1 MRYFFLFLIIFPF
14 IEIYTLIVIGGSI
27 GALNA
32 MLWIFFSGIMGLY
45 LLRNQGL
52 KTLLDIQS
60 RKSVFEPTADNFLK
74 TIFTPIGGFF
84 LLIPGF
90 ITDVIGTLVLLPITR
105 IFILGLLFSYLRPFG
120 QGTDT
125 NKNTGDW
132 IEGELSLIHI

>member
-1 MRYFFLFLIIFPF
+1 MRNFFLFLIIFPF
-14 IEIYTLIVIGGSI
+14 IEIYTLITIGGSI
-27 GALNA
+27 GAFNT

-60 RKSVFEPTADNFLK
+60 KKSVFEPTADNFLK

-90 ITDVIGTLVLLPITR
+90 ITDVIGILVLLPITR
-105 IFILGLLFSYLRPFG
+105 IFILGLFFSYLRPIG
-120 QGTDT
+120 QGTGT
-125 NKNTGDW
+125 NKNNGDW
-132 IEGELSLIHI
+132 IEGEYRKDK

>member
-1 MRYFFLFLIIFPF
+1 MRYFFLFLIIFPL

-27 GALNA
+27 GAFTT

-52 KTLLDIQS
+52 KKLLDIQS
-60 RKSVFEPTADNFLK
+60 KKSVFEPTADNFLK

-90 ITDVIGTLVLLPITR
+90 ITDVIGILVLLPITR
-105 IFILGLLFSYLRPFG
+105 IFILGLLFSYLRPIG
-120 QGTDT
+120 QGNGT
-125 NKNTGDW
+125 NKNNGDW
-132 IEGELSLIHI
+132 IEGEYRKDK

>member
-27 GALNA
+27 GAFNT

-45 LLRNQGL
+45 LLRNQGI

-60 RKSVFEPTADNFLK
+60 KKSVFEPTAGNFLK

-90 ITDVIGTLVLLPITR
+90 ITDFIGILVLLPITR
-105 IFILGLLFSYLRPFG
+105 IFILGLLFSYLRPIG
-120 QGTDT
+120 QGTGT
-125 NKNTGDW
+125 NKNNGDW
-132 IEGELSLIHI
+132 IEGEYRKDK

>member
-14 IEIYTLIVIGGSI
+14 IEIYALIVLGGSI
-27 GALNA
+27 GAFNTI
-32 MLWIFFSGIMGLY
+32 LWIFFSGIMGLY

-60 RKSVFEPTADNFLK
+60 KKTVFEPTADNFLK

-90 ITDVIGTLVLLPITR
+90 VTDVIGILVLLPITR
-105 IFILGLLFSYLRPFG
+105 IFILGLLFSYLRPIG
-120 QGTDT
+120 QGSGT
-125 NKNTGDW
+125 NKNNGDW
-132 IEGELSLIHI
+132 IEGEYRKDK

>member
-14 IEIYTLIVIGGSI
+14 IEIYTLIAIGGSI
-27 GALNA
+27 GAFNT

-60 RKSVFEPTADNFLK
+60 KKSVFEPTADNFLK

-84 LLIPGF
+84 LVIPGF
-90 ITDVIGTLVLLPITR
+90 ITDVIGILVLLPVTR
-105 IFILGLLFSYLRPFG
+105 IFILGLLFSYLRPIG
-120 QGTDT
+120 QGNGT
-125 NKNTGDW
+125 NKNNGDW
-132 IEGELSLIHI
+132 IEGEYRKDK

>member
-1 MRYFFLFLIIFPF
+1 MRYFFLFLIIFTL

-27 GALNA
+27 GAFNT
-32 MLWIFFSGIMGLY
+32 MLWILLSGIMGLY

-60 RKSVFEPTADNFLK
+60 KKTVFEPTADNFLK

-90 ITDVIGTLVLLPITR
+90 VTDFIGILVLLPITR
-105 IFILGLLFSYLRPFG
+105 IFILGLLFGYLRPFG

-132 IEGELSLIHI
+132 IEGEYRKDK

>member
-14 IEIYTLIVIGGSI
+14 VEIYTLIVIGGSI
-27 GALNA
+27 GAFNT

-52 KTLLDIQS
+52 KKLLAIQS
-60 RKSVFEPTADNFLK
+60 KKSVFEPTADNFLK

-90 ITDVIGTLVLLPITR
+90 ITDVIGILILLPITR
-105 IFILGLLFSYLRPFG
+105 IFILGLFFSYLRPIG
-120 QGTDT
+120 QGTGT
-125 NKNTGDW
+125 NKNNGDW
-132 IEGELSLIHI
+132 IEGEYRKDK

>member
-1 MRYFFLFLIIFPF
+1 MRNFFLFLMIFPF
-14 IEIYTLIVIGGSI
+14 IEIYTLIAIGGSI
-27 GALNA
+27 GAFNS

-60 RKSVFEPTADNFLK
+60 KKSVFEPTADNFLK

-90 ITDVIGTLVLLPITR
+90 ITDVIGIMVLLPITR
-105 IFILGLLFSYLRPFG
+105 IFILGLLFSYLRPIG
-120 QGTDT
+120 QGTGT
-125 NKNTGDW
+125 NKNNGDW
-132 IEGELSLIHI
+132 IEGEYRKDK

>member
-14 IEIYTLIVIGGSI
+14 VEIYTLIVIGGSI
-27 GALNA
+27 GAFNT

-60 RKSVFEPTADNFLK
+60 KKSLFEPTADNFLK

-90 ITDVIGTLVLLPITR
+90 ITDVIGILILLPITR
-105 IFILGLLFSYLRPFG
+105 IFILGLFFSYLRPIG
-120 QGTDT
+120 QGTGT
-125 NKNTGDW
+125 NKNNGDW
-132 IEGELSLIHI
+132 IEGEYRKDK

>member
-1 MRYFFLFLIIFPF
+1 MRYFFLFLIIFPL

-27 GALNA
+27 GAFTT

-52 KTLLDIQS
+52 KKLLDIQS
-60 RKSVFEPTADNFLK
+60 KKSVFEPTADNFLK

-90 ITDVIGTLVLLPITR
+90 ITDVIGILVLLPITR
-105 IFILGLLFSYLRPFG
+105 IFILGLLFSYLRPIG
-120 QGTDT
+120 QVSGT
-125 NKNTGDW
+125 NKNNGDW
-132 IEGELSLIHI
+132 IEGEYRKDK

>member
-14 IEIYTLIVIGGSI
+14 IEIYTLIAIGGSI
-27 GALNA
+27 GAFNTV
-32 MLWIFFSGIMGLY
+32 LWIFFSGIIGLY

-60 RKSVFEPTADNFLK
+60 KKSVFEPTADNFLK

-90 ITDVIGTLVLLPITR
+90 ITDVIGILILLPITR
-105 IFILGLLFSYLRPFG
+105 IFILGLFFSYLRPIG
-120 QGTDT
+120 QGTGT
-125 NKNTGDW
+125 NKNNGDW
-132 IEGELSLIHI
+132 IEGEYRKDK

>member
-90 ITDVIGTLVLLPITR
+90 ITDVIGILVLLPVTR
-105 IFILGLLFSYLRPFG
+105 IFILGLLFSYLRPIG
-120 QGTDT
+120 QGTGT
-125 NKNTGDW
+125 NKNNGDW
-132 IEGELSLIHI
+132 IEGEYRKDK

>member
-1 MRYFFLFLIIFPF
+1 MRYFLLFLIIFPF
-14 IEIYTLIVIGGSI
+14 IEIYTLIAIGGSI
-27 GALNA
+27 GAFNT

-60 RKSVFEPTADNFLK
+60 KKSVFEPTADNFLK

-90 ITDVIGTLVLLPITR
+90 ITDVIGFLILLPITR
-105 IFILGLLFSYLRPFG
+105 IFILGLLFSYLRPIG
-120 QGTDT
+120 QGTGT
-125 NKNTGDW
+125 NKNNGDW
-132 IEGELSLIHI
+132 IEGEYRKDK

>member
-14 IEIYTLIVIGGSI
+14 IEIYALIVIGGSI
-27 GALNA
+27 GAFNT

-60 RKSVFEPTADNFLK
+60 KKTVFEPTADNFLK

-84 LLIPGF
+84 LLIPSF
-90 ITDVIGTLVLLPITR
+90 ITDVIGILVLLPITR
-105 IFILGLLFSYLRPFG
+105 IFILGLLFSYLRPIG
-120 QGTDT
+120 QGSGT
-125 NKNTGDW
+125 NKNNGDW
-132 IEGELSLIHI
+132 IEGEYRKDK

>member
-14 IEIYTLIVIGGSI
+14 IEIYALIVLGGSI
-27 GALNA
+27 GAFNTI
-32 MLWIFFSGIMGLY
+32 LWIFFSGIMGLY

-60 RKSVFEPTADNFLK
+60 KKSVFEPTADNFLK

-90 ITDVIGTLVLLPITR
+90 ITDIIGILILLPITR
-105 IFILGLLFSYLRPFG
+105 IFILGLLFSYLRPIG
-120 QGTDT
+120 QGTGT
-125 NKNTGDW
+125 NKNNGDW
-132 IEGELSLIHI
+132 IEGEYRKDK

>member
-27 GALNA
+27 GAFNT
-32 MLWIFFSGIMGLY
+32 MLWTPFSGIMGLY

-60 RKSVFEPTADNFLK
+60 KKSVFEPTADNFLK

-90 ITDVIGTLVLLPITR
+90 ITDVIGILILLPITR
-105 IFILGLLFSYLRPFG
+105 IFILGLLFSYLRPIG
-120 QGTDT
+120 QGTGT
-125 NKNTGDW
+125 NKNNGDW
-132 IEGELSLIHI
+132 IEGEYRKDK

>member
-1 MRYFFLFLIIFPF
+1 MRNFFLFLMIFPF
-14 IEIYTLIVIGGSI
+14 IEIYALIAIGGSI
-27 GALNA
+27 GAFNS

-60 RKSVFEPTADNFLK
+60 KKSVFEPTADNFLK

-90 ITDVIGTLVLLPITR
+90 ITDVIGILVLLPVTR
-105 IFILGLLFSYLRPFG
+105 IFILGLLFSYLRPIG
-120 QGTDT
+120 QGNGT
-125 NKNTGDW
+125 NKNNADW
-132 IEGELSLIHI
+132 IEGEYRKDK

>member
-27 GALNA
+27 GAFNT

-60 RKSVFEPTADNFLK
+60 KKSVFEPTADNFLK

-90 ITDVIGTLVLLPITR
+90 ITDVIGILVLLPITR
-105 IFILGLLFSYLRPFG
+105 ILILGLLFSYLRPIG
-120 QGTDT
+120 QGTGT
-125 NKNTGDW
+125 NKNNGDW
-132 IEGELSLIHI
+132 IEGEYRKDK

>member
-27 GALNA
+27 GAFYT

-52 KTLLDIQS
+52 KTLLDMQS
-60 RKSVFEPTADNFLK
+60 KKTVFEPTADNFLK

-90 ITDVIGTLVLLPITR
+90 ITDVIGILILLPITR
-105 IFILGLLFSYLRPFG
+105 IFILGLLFSYLRPIG
-120 QGTDT
+120 QGTGT
-125 NKNTGDW
+125 NKNNGDW
-132 IEGELSLIHI
+132 IEGEYRKDK

>member
-14 IEIYTLIVIGGSI
+14 IEIYTLITIGGSI
-27 GALNA
+27 GAFNT

-60 RKSVFEPTADNFLK
+60 KKSVFEPTADNFLK

-90 ITDVIGTLVLLPITR
+90 ITDVIGILVLLPLTR
-105 IFILGLLFSYLRPFG
+105 IFILGLLFSYLRPIG
-120 QGTDT
+120 QVTGA
-125 NKNTGDW
+125 NKNNGDW
-132 IEGELSLIHI
+132 IEGEYRKDK

>member
-14 IEIYTLIVIGGSI
+14 IEIYALIVIGGSI
-27 GALNA
+27 GAFNT

-60 RKSVFEPTADNFLK
+60 KKSVFEPTADNFLK

-84 LLIPGF
+84 LVIPGF
-90 ITDVIGTLVLLPITR
+90 ITDVIGILVLLPVTR
-105 IFILGLLFSYLRPFG
+105 IFILGLLFSYLRPIG
-120 QGTDT
+120 QGNGT
-125 NKNTGDW
+125 NKNNGDW
-132 IEGELSLIHI
+132 IEGEYRKDK

>member
-1 MRYFFLFLIIFPF
+1 MRHFFLFLIIFPL

-27 GALNA
+27 GAFNT

-60 RKSVFEPTADNFLK
+60 KKSVFEPTADNFLK
-74 TIFTPIGGFF
+74 TIFTPIGGFL

-90 ITDVIGTLVLLPITR
+90 ILDVIGILVLLPITR
-105 IFILGLLFSYLRPFG
+105 IFILGLFFSYIRPIG
-120 QGTDT
+120 QGTNS
-125 NKNTGDW
+125 NKNNGDW
-132 IEGELSLIHI
+132 IEGEYRKDK

>member
-1 MRYFFLFLIIFPF
+1 MRNFFLFLIIFPF
-14 IEIYTLIVIGGSI
+14 IEIYTLVAIGGSI
-27 GALNA
+27 GAFNT

-60 RKSVFEPTADNFLK
+60 KKSVFEPTADNFLK

-90 ITDVIGTLVLLPITR
+90 ITDVIGILVLLPITR
-105 IFILGLLFSYLRPFG
+105 IFILGLLFSYLRPIG
-120 QGTDT
+120 QGTGT
-125 NKNTGDW
+125 NKNNGDW
-132 IEGELSLIHI
+132 IEGEYRKDK

>member
-1 MRYFFLFLIIFPF
+1 MRYFFLFLIIFPL

-27 GALNA
+27 GAFTT

-52 KTLLDIQS
+52 NKLLDIQS

-90 ITDVIGTLVLLPITR
+90 ITDVIGILVLLPITR

-132 IEGELSLIHI
+132 IEGEYRKDK